1 MLTEYTSDYQS
12 FAIICFKEG
21 NAAEKLNLGGSEGVS
36 FRTLAAD
43 LLLSGARYLCAH
55 HHHSSILI
63 ICSFSSPILS
73 VSFVFFVV
81 CM

>member
-1 MLTEYTSDYQS
+1 MLTECTSDYQS

-21 NAAEKLNLGGSEGVS
+21 NAAEKSNLGGSEGVT
-36 FRTLAAD
+36 TLAAD

-73 VSFVFFVV
+73 VSFLFCVV